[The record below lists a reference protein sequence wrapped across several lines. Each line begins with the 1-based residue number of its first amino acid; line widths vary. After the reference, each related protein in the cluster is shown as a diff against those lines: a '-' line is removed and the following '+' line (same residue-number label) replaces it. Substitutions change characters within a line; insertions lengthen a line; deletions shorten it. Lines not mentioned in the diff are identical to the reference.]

1 MRKRT
6 ILFLPF
12 KKFKRKVNHS
22 PRVTYPLEYR
32 LQMRSN
38 IVFKLARN
46 SATDAV
52 ILK

>member
-6 ILFLPF
+6 ILFVPF

-32 LQMRSN
+32 LQMSSK
-38 IVFKLARN
+38 FGHGCRN
-46 SATDAV
+46 FETDY
-52 ILK
+52 